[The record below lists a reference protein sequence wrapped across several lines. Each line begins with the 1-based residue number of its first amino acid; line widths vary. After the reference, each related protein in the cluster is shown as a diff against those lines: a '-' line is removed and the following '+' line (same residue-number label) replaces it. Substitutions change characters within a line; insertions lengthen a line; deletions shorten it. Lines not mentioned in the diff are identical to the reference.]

1 MEQKKKTASPY
12 KVSFK
17 VNTGRSGL
25 KSVSVNGEDITDSDS
40 FEVSENGK
48 YVVVMT
54 ANNGLTTTKVITI
67 DNIVA
72 AERPVLYVTPVGTVG
87 SETSNIVR
95 FKLSS
100 PNSSDDV
107 VYYYNIGS
115 GWVQMDGDTFVM
127 SKAGD
132 HKVSFKAVSGGLES
146 YSSPE
151 YSATLTT
158 SYYRT
163 VIKTTVL
170 ENQNSDEGTVSL
182 AGVKVYVNDDLVG
195 TTDSDGTVECYLKA
209 GEYNIL
215 LDNGSFN
222 RKKTINVAEDA
233 ELNMPMMALDLNKDG
248 CVNAMDYAMIRRVK
262 DTQLSILYNE
272 IYMNFH
278 NVSEDI
284 FAYSD

>member
-1 MEQKKKTASPY
+1 
-12 KVSFK
+12 
-17 VNTGRSGL
+17 
-25 KSVSVNGEDITDSDS
+25 
-40 FEVSENGK
+40 
-48 YVVVMT
+48 
-54 ANNGLTTTKVITI
+54 
-67 DNIVA
+67 
-72 AERPVLYVTPVGTVG
+72 
-87 SETSNIVR
+87 
-95 FKLSS
+95 
-100 PNSSDDV
+100 
-107 VYYYNIGS
+107 
-115 GWVQMDGDTFVM
+115 MDGDTFVM

-170 ENQNSDEGTVSL
+170 ESPNSDEGTVSL

-195 TTDSDGTVECYLKA
+195 TTGSDGTVECYLKA

-215 LDNGSFN
+215 LDNGTFN

-262 DTQLSILYNE
+262 DTQLSTLYNE

-278 NVSEDI
+278 NVSEDT